1 MTGEIVATA
10 MTLKMRLIAVS
21 ALVGVVLS
29 AALMAL
35 SFVTHSIWPIV
46 PGVYI
51 VASAVGIH
59 SASMVAAAL
68 VNAFLIWIAAI
79 GFMALYGWKSNR

>member
-29 AALMAL
+29 AALLAL
-35 SFVTHSIWPIV
+35 SFVTHSTWPIV

-51 VASAVGIH
+51 IASAVGIH
-59 SASMVAAAL
+59 NASMVAAAL
-68 VNAFLIWIAAI
+68 VNALLIWIAAI

>member
-35 SFVTHSIWPIV
+35 SFVMHSIWPIV

-51 VASAVGIH
+51 VASAVGIPN
-59 SASMVAAAL
+59 ASMVAAAL
-68 VNAFLIWIAAI
+68 VNALLIWIAAI